1 MRDTSAIFDDFDEVV
16 RHPETV
22 VAAIKQQGTK
32 VIGCAPYYAPFELV
46 RAAGMHPIEL
56 WGGASETSRASSY
69 YPAFYCSILMTLME
83 RAVRGDYDGLDG
95 VIVPTTCDGLRNLEE
110 NWKFAKP
117 EMRVISLVQPA
128 NRKADTAR
136 RYLVGE
142 LKRIAAELEDIASA
156 KVTERALREAVGV
169 YNAQKAAM
177 RRFSEVAARHLD
189 AVTPTRRHAVYAA
202 ARVMDPEAHTALVE
216 ELVAALEAEPAD
228 AYKGMR
234 VITTGVL
241 IDSEALLS
249 ELEKNGLA
257 VAGDL
262 TIAESGRFSTDAPG
276 RIDPY
281 ESIAGVWERVEGVSV
296 ALDPH
301 KLRGPLI
308 AELARERGADGVVMD
323 VLKFC
328 EEEEFDYPVLKQ
340 QLAAE
345 GIPLLA
351 VETELQTHMN
361 EQAATRIQAFAEMLS
376 ANR

>member
-1 MRDTSAIFDDFDEVV
+1 MRDVSAIFDDFDEVA
-16 RHPETV
+16 RHPEDA
-22 VAAIKQQGTK
+22 VAALKQQGIR
-32 VIGCAPYYAPFELV
+32 VIGCAPYYAPYELV
-46 RAAGMHPIEL
+46 QAAGMQPVEL

-83 RAVRGDYDGLDG
+83 RAVRGDYDDLDG

-117 EMRVISLVQPA
+117 DMRVISLVQPA

-142 LKRIAAELEDIASA
+142 LKRIAGELEEIAGA
-156 KVTERALREAVGV
+156 KITERALREAIRAH
-169 YNAQKAAM
+169 NAQKAAM
-177 RRFSEVAARHLD
+177 RRFSEVASHHLD
-189 AVTPTRRHAVYAA
+189 VVTPTRRHAVYAA
-202 ARVMDPEAHTALVE
+202 SRVMPAEAHTALVN
-216 ELVAALEAEPAD
+216 ELVCALEAQPAD
-228 AYKGMR
+228 TYTGLS
-234 VITTGVL
+234 VVTTGVL

-249 ELEKNGLA
+249 ELERNGLA

-262 TIAESGRFSTDAPG
+262 VIAESCRFSTDAPG
-276 RIDPY
+276 QIDPY
-281 ESIAGVWERVEGVSV
+281 ASLAGVWERVEGVSV

-301 KLRGPLI
+301 KLRGPMI
-308 AELARERGADGVVMD
+308 ADLVRERSADGVIMD

-345 GIPLLA
+345 GIAFLT

-361 EQAATRIQAFAEMLS
+361 EQAATRIQAFAEVLS
-376 ANR
+376 ASR

>member
-1 MRDTSAIFDDFDEVV
+1 MRDVSAIFDELATAA
-16 RHPETV
+16 RNPEEA
-22 VAAIKQQGTK
+22 VARIKRQGIR
-32 VIGCAPYYAPFELV
+32 VIGCAPYYAPYELV
-46 RAAGMHPIEL
+46 QAAGMQPVEL

-69 YPAFYCSILMTLME
+69 YPAFYCSVLMTLME

-142 LKRIAAELEDIASA
+142 LKRIAGELEDIAGV
-156 KVTERALREAVGV
+156 KITERALREAIKAH
-169 YNAQKAAM
+169 NAQKAAM
-177 RRFSEVAARHLD
+177 RRFSEVAAHHLD
-189 AVTPTRRHAVYAA
+189 VVTPMRRHAVYAA
-202 ARVMDPEAHTALVE
+202 SRVMPAAAHTALVE
-216 ELVAALEAEPAD
+216 ELIAALEAQPAD
-228 AYKGMR
+228 VYAGLR
-234 VITTGVL
+234 IITTGVL

-249 ELEKNGLA
+249 EFEKNGLA

-262 TIAESGRFSTDAPG
+262 VIAESGRFSTDAPG

-281 ESIAGVWERVEGVSV
+281 ASIAGVWERVEGVSV
-296 ALDPH
+296 ALDPR
-301 KLRGPLI
+301 KLRGPMI
-308 AELARERGADGVVMD
+308 ADMVRERGADGVVMD

-345 GIPLLA
+345 GIPLLT

-361 EQAATRIQAFAEMLS
+361 EQAATRIQAFAEVLS